1 MSKSIRSTLFLAL
14 LGAACLSP
22 MALAQQ
28 HDMAAM
34 MDADGNGS
42 ISAAEHA
49 SAAAAMFAK
58 ADADHDG
65 NLTPAEMQAMHAG
78 IEGHGMGHGMAH
90 GAGHA
95 TAAAGPMACDCCA
108 KAGKDG
114 MAGCG
119 MDAKQDPIGEAMSG
133 DASHAGHAMPEADA
147 AD

>member
-1 MSKSIRSTLFLAL
+1 MSKLIRSTLFLAL

-65 NLTPAEMQAMHAG
+65 NLTRTEMQAMHAG
-78 IEGHGMGHGMAH
+78 MEGHGMGHVFDRGEEPDLSDPKMPHRLVERAS
-90 GAGHA
+90 
-95 TAAAGPMACDCCA
+95 TAP
-108 KAGKDG
+108 
-114 MAGCG
+114 
-119 MDAKQDPIGEAMSG
+119 P
-133 DASHAGHAMPEADA
+133 PL
-147 AD
+147 